1 MQQYISLL
9 LSPNVKEMKARINA
23 WYLVKLINFYIAKE
37 TTSKI
42 KRPLTEWEK
51 ISVNN
56 MTQTGS
62 DPKYINSTYKSI
74 SKNKQL
80 D

>member
-1 MQQYISLL
+1 
-9 LSPNVKEMKARINA
+9 MKARINA

>member
-1 MQQYISLL
+1 ML

-23 WYLVKLINFYIAKE
+23 WNLIKLINFYIAKE

-51 ISVNN
+51 ISANN
-56 MTQTGS
+56 ITQTG
-62 DPKYINSTYKSI
+62 
-74 SKNKQL
+74 
-80 D
+80 

>member
-1 MQQYISLL
+1 MDPKF

-23 WYLVKLINFYIAKE
+23 WNLIKLINFYIAKE

-51 ISVNN
+51 ISANN
-56 MTQTGS
+56 ITQTG
-62 DPKYINSTYKSI
+62 
-74 SKNKQL
+74 
-80 D
+80 